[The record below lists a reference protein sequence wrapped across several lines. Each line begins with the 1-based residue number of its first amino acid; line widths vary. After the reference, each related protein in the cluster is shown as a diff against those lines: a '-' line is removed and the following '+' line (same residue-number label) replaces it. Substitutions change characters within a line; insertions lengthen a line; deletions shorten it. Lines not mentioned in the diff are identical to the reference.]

1 MSLLRVEREKVHPSL
16 YKLKRHFK
24 YHHKDVA
31 LNECKLDFADLQAY
45 SKQSGASADFTTEA
59 PASGPSRD
67 YDKLDSL
74 WEEFQS
80 LAEKAIMD
88 EVDAEEIIADEV
100 DADEMIADEVDAD
113 EMIADG
119 AVANEMI
126 ADEAAVADARPARHI
141 PLAALMTPFFACF

>member
-1 MSLLRVEREKVHPSL
+1 MLCEFEHVHKGAQRCPLCSKNMLLLRVKREKVHPSL

-31 LNECKLDFADLQAY
+31 LNECKLDFADLRAY
-45 SKQSGASADFTTEA
+45 SKQSGASTTEA

-80 LAEKAIMD
+80 LAEEAIMD
-88 EVDAEEIIADEV
+88 TEEIIVDEV
-100 DADEMIADEVDAD
+100 DADEMIADE
-113 EMIADG
+113 
-119 AVANEMI
+119 
-126 ADEAAVADARPARHI
+126 AAVVDARPARHI